1 METLTDRERDSHG
14 HNDRREIGKDTQSS
28 IGEIEHRSV
37 HTMTSFGR
45 IPRFVNGLATKNIGQ
60 NAGHTVSCGNEHD
73 QPNGAVEIATGKNA
87 HVEDQ
92 DGNFSKTSPGAVDN
106 RGDNV

>member
-1 METLTDRERDSHG
+1 MKTLTDRERDSHG
-14 HNDRREIGKDTQSS
+14 HNDRREIGEDPQPS

-37 HTMTSFGR
+37 HTITSFGR
-45 IPRFVNGLATKNIGQ
+45 IPRFVNRLAAKNIGQ
-60 NAGHTVSCGNEHD
+60 NAGHTVSRGNEHD
-73 QPNGAVEIATGKNA
+73 RPNGAVEIATGKNA